1 MYRKLLRLRA
11 ETGLGGLNRIEFD
24 EQARWLRVAR
34 APFELL
40 CNFGAHAI
48 RLPCEKQMLV
58 ISTDDQNRVH
68 AGSME
73 LAPLSGAVT
82 R

>member
-1 MYRKLLRLRA
+1 
-11 ETGLGGLNRIEFD
+11 
-24 EQARWLRVAR
+24 
-34 APFELL
+34 
-40 CNFGAHAI
+40 
-48 RLPCEKQMLV
+48 MLV